1 MHLAIFFIRLVGW
14 SDLAPSHTHTV
25 CTHIHRENNS
35 GVWAD
40 RLKQYLG
47 RIKSRI
53 EKNFALRRKKGD
65 ELWKACSSQIVNQI
79 ELCADMSEEERH
91 FLKQSPQ
98 CCWLTVAEEGGS

>member
-53 EKNFALRRKKGD
+53 EKF
-65 ELWKACSSQIVNQI
+65 C
-79 ELCADMSEEERH
+79 SEEEER
-91 FLKQSPQ
+91 
-98 CCWLTVAEEGGS
+98 G